1 MKCERNV
8 TVMTLL
14 WHDYLVFGFG
24 NCVDD
29 TPIETGLT
37 EKVLLQPCRQ
47 APTLG
52 YLYHI
57 FNLTNLYLYY
67 KE

>member
-1 MKCERNV
+1 
-8 TVMTLL
+8 MTLH
-14 WHDYLVFGFG
+14 WYSYQVSSFG

-37 EKVLLQPCRQ
+37 EKVLLQPRRQ